1 MGVRELAIKDAV
13 RKLHIPHYELS
24 MTKPQVLKTYRSL
37 FRELSQF
44 PFPLFREHLRH
55 ETHDR
60 FLAYKYVTAAPRVRA
75 LLRAADEDLEVLR
88 RALHQKDRNAFRT
101 VLREVYS
108 TFEVRNSP
116 VWRKYFRGAYYA
128 MRRTP
133 STQICNTTMTYL
145 RPQKSLAYR
154 FNNIHLPA
162 VSTFGAF
169 EAASED
175 SEDDFYLFI
184 RFIKKNNLL
193 VGKNGRKLF
202 LTVRRVYGPV
212 GSLVTACR
220 QTNII
225 RRHNADLLRDAIA
238 PVSTRVLD
246 HVDACLADPTYNRFV
261 RRRLLESLKSLYSVD
276 ESGNIIRCRNFNA
289 IR

>member
-1 MGVRELAIKDAV
+1 MGVRELTIKETL
-13 RKLHIPHYELS
+13 RKLHFPHYELS

-37 FRELSQF
+37 LRELSQF

-88 RALHQKDRNAFRT
+88 RALHKKDRNAFRT
-101 VLREVYS
+101 VLREVFN

-116 VWRKYFRGAYYA
+116 VWRYFRGASNHA

-133 STQICNTTMTYL
+133 STQLCNTMTYL
-145 RPQKSLAYR
+145 RPQRSLAFR
-154 FNNIHLPA
+154 FNNIQVPA
-162 VSTFGAF
+162 VSSFEEY

-175 SEDDFYLFI
+175 SEHDFYLFI

-193 VGKNGRKLF
+193 VGRNRRKLF
-202 LTVRRVYGPV
+202 LNVHRLYGPV
-212 GSLVTACR
+212 GNLAKACR
-220 QTNII
+220 QINLI

-246 HVDACLADPTYNRFV
+246 HVDDCLANPTYNRFV
-261 RRRLLESLKSLYSVD
+261 RRRLLEALKILYSVD
-276 ESGNIIRCRNFNA
+276 ESGNIIRCRNFN
-289 IR
+289 R

>member
-1 MGVRELAIKDAV
+1 
-13 RKLHIPHYELS
+13 
-24 MTKPQVLKTYRSL
+24 MTKRRVLKTYRSL
-37 FRELSQF
+37 LRELSHF

-88 RALHQKDRNAFRT
+88 RALHHKDRNAFKT
-101 VLREVYS
+101 VLKEVFS
-108 TFEVRNSP
+108 TLDVRNSP
-116 VWRKYFRGAYYA
+116 VWTKYFRGAYHA

-145 RPQKSLAYR
+145 RPQRSLAYR
-154 FNNIHLPA
+154 FNNLP
-162 VSTFGAF
+162 VPPVTTFAAF
-169 EAASED
+169 EVALKD
-175 SEDDFYLFI
+175 SEDDFYLFM
-184 RFIKKNNLL
+184 RFIRKNNLL
-193 VGKNGRKLF
+193 VGRNRRKLF
-202 LTVRRVYGPV
+202 MDVHRLYGPV
-212 GSLVTACR
+212 GSLVKSCR
-220 QTNII
+220 QTNLI
-225 RRHNADLLRDAIA
+225 RKHHADLLRDAIT

-261 RRRLLESLKSLYSVD
+261 RRRLLESLRFLYSVD
-276 ESGNIIRCRNFNA
+276 ESGNIIRCRHFNA